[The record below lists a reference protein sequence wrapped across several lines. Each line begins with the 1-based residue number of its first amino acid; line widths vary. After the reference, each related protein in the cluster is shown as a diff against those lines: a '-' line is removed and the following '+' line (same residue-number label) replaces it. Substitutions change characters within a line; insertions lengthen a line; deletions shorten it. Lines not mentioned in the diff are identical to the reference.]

1 MLGLAIRDSIPRFVS
16 FCLEMHINVSKM
28 DNLRGRYGM
37 QRQELTCVVASF
49 VYICAR
55 NSA

>member
-16 FCLEMHINVSKM
+16 FCLEMHINVSEM

-49 VYICAR
+49 VYICAC